1 MIYAVIIGF
10 ATALSSAAAFGL
22 TELLNIKSEKPGKV
36 FLAIALIAAV
46 FTGIV
51 GVVLLAAKGGII

>member
-1 MIYAVIIGF
+1 MIYAIIIGF

-22 TELLNIKSEKPGKV
+22 TELSNIKSEKPGKV
-36 FLAIALIAAV
+36 FLATALIAAV

-51 GVVLLAAKGGII
+51 VVIFSATKGGAI